1 MLSDKVHAAGMEL
14 QDQHW
19 WFTHDF
25 LWDTNIV
32 TAGICLAA
40 LAASGIALTVRT
52 VQVTKAGRMW

>member
-1 MLSDKVHAAGMEL
+1 MSL

-25 LWDTNIV
+25 LRDTNIV

-40 LAASGIALTVRT
+40 LTASGIALTART
-52 VQVTKAGRMW
+52 VQVIKAGRIW